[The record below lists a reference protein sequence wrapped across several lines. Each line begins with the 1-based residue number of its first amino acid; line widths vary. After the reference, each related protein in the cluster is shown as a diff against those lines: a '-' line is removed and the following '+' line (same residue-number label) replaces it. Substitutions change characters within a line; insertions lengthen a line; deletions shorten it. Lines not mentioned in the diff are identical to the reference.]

1 MKNKLNNFLK
11 KVFTSIL
18 KYDNINIT
26 TKLNDLIVKRSYLY
40 KSIRS
45 FNLVN
50 NIIEKE
56 WLICILVMIL
66 KK

>member
-18 KYDNINIT
+18 KYDIINTT

-40 KSIRS
+40 KSIRL
-45 FNLVN
+45 FNLVK

-56 WLICILVMIL
+56 LL
-66 KK
+66 KWIIWKC

>member
-1 MKNKLNNFLK
+1 MKNKLNKLK

-18 KYDNINIT
+18 KYDIINTT

-40 KSIRS
+40 KSIRL
-45 FNLVN
+45 FNLVK

-56 WLICILVMIL
+56 L